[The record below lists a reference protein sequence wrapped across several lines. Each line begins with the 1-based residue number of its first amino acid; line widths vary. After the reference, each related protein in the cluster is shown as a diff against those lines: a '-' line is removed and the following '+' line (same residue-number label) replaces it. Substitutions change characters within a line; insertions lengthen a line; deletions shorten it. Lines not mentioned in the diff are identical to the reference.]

1 MSGDSP
7 PDAPPDMTAI
17 ERELELIALAIS
29 DARVALQAGGVID
42 LAGMDDRIAAICAG
56 LEIQPHETSRA
67 MLPEL
72 VLLVQDLSMLSAACA
87 KAQADT
93 ELALR
98 KVSGTRASQAYG
110 KPPLSPI
117 PGPSRD

>member
-1 MSGDSP
+1 MNSASP
-7 PDAPPDMTAI
+7 LDMTEI

-29 DARVALQAGGVID
+29 DARAALQAGGVID
-42 LAGMDDRIAAICAG
+42 LLGLDDRIAAICAG

-67 MLPEL
+67 TLSKL
-72 VLLVQDLSMLSAACA
+72 VLLVQDLNLLSAACA
-87 KAQADT
+87 QAQADT

-110 KPPLSPI
+110 KSPLPPI